1 MHEKKNHVS
10 RVCTNY
16 IKSLTWYTILSNIK
30 LWVPFKQT
38 EPHKNLQK
46 CNALKNKKKKIEF
59 LIEFVLQKQIPPT
72 EAKVLG
78 WTQILATFG
87 W

>member
-1 MHEKKNHVS
+1 MKKKNHVS

-30 LWVPFKQT
+30 LWVPFRHQKL
-38 EPHKNLQK
+38 KNLQK
-46 CNALKNKKKKIEF
+46 CNALKKNEF
-59 LIEFVLQKQIPPT
+59 LIEFVLQQQIPPT